1 VIARVELCGHG
12 RTSGLELATRVFQVF
27 TLRDG
32 IIVRLADFVD
42 RAEALTAAG
51 MAD

>member
-1 VIARVELCGHG
+1 VIARVELRGHG

-32 IIVRLADFVD
+32 KIIRLEDFVD
-42 RAEALTAAG
+42 RAEALAAVG
-51 MAD
+51 L